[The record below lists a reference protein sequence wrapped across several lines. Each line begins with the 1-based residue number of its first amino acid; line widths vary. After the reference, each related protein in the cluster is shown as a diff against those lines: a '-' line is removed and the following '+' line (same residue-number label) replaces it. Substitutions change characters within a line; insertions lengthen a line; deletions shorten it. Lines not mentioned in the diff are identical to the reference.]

1 MENMQ
6 AWTKVVG
13 SGNQFAARHGDE
25 NKSVVVGDRQTQVG
39 SVGLLDRLLNQSCI
53 P

>member
-1 MENMQ
+1 MENVQ
-6 AWTKVVG
+6 ARAKVVESG
-13 SGNQFAARHGDE
+13 SQFAASHGAE

-39 SVGLLDRLLNQSCI
+39 SVGLLDRLLNQSRI